1 MKLKRI
7 IGVVLMAIVL
17 LNGMF
22 FASENKVYAAEIEAG
37 IDEIAQEDMT
47 KFMNAFSAQTHVGKL
62 NANGDNEYLYV
73 SFPERVSFTN
83 NEGNTVYVPL
93 SVDYTVRGDVVKIG
107 NILDRNGRN
116 LAIGLSSLES
126 STVVD
131 SISSKMW
138 DIDQYNINKDNND
151 GNYNTHQV
159 IFSVGNEE
167 LEKIEREGFQIILN
181 DIDNGVDYYGEK
193 KPANQ
198 QQGDSENVNEGQ
210 NNPNQIEDMGNY
222 ATQQTPTQ
230 QTPTQQSNS
239 LMTGNPL
246 EMTLSEV
253 GLTVGDYLLE
263 YLTFLVKEEVTIEKI
278 IFNRVDALN
287 ANFFDRLSNRTTSTP
302 SKFIHDAINYWYDF
316 LGKVVI
322 VIYLMLLVVIGIMMM
337 LDNPQKKVKA
347 RELFK
352 KWTIGIAIF
361 YFFPYAIRY
370 AFEINNTLVG
380 LVENQFGG
388 STIELGGYIGSVSD
402 LREEDLEYR
411 SPEYVSATTY
421 MLKFG
426 TKEAN
431 EAYITRLED
440 YRDKGDTLRIMRA
453 LAGISGKLIYV
464 ILWFIMIWQL
474 LVFLY
479 IYYKRY
485 LMIAFL
491 LAIFPITLIQYM
503 IGNIASGKQSAISS
517 WCKEFFINLFLQSI
531 HAVIYGIISGVIMSQ
546 IVAAIRN
553 GNPYNINWFL
563 MLCAINFIFT
573 GERVLRSIINAGMTA
588 SSQPAGDVSHSA
600 REGIRGRFRSDRAH
614 VARMINRLGR

>member
-93 SVDYTVRGDVVKIG
+93 SVDYTEKDGVVKIG
-107 NILDRNGRN
+107 NILDKNGRN

-126 STVVD
+126 STIVD

-167 LEKIEREGFQIILN
+167 LEKLEKEGFQIILN

-193 KPANQ
+193 KSSSSQ
-198 QQGDSENVNEGQ
+198 QTNSENANEGQ
-210 NNPNQIEDMGNY
+210 NTSTEIEDMGHY
-222 ATQQTPTQ
+222 DTQ

-239 LMTGNPL
+239 FMTKNPF
-246 EMTLSEV
+246 EMTLSEIGV
-253 GLTVGDYLLE
+253 KVGDYLLE

-287 ANFFDRLSNRTTSTP
+287 ANFFDRLPNASTSTA
-302 SKFIHDAINYWYDF
+302 SKIVRDAINYWYDF

-322 VIYLMLLVVIGIMMM
+322 VIYLMLLVVIGIAMM
-337 LDNPQKKVKA
+337 LDNPQKKAKA
-347 RELFK
+347 RDLFK

-370 AFEINNTLVG
+370 AFEINNTLVS

-388 STIELGGYIGSVSD
+388 TTIELGGYIGSVSD
-402 LREEDLEYR
+402 LRGEDLEYR
-411 SPEYVSATTY
+411 SPEYVSASTY
-421 MLKFG
+421 VLKMG
-426 TKEAN
+426 TEEATL
-431 EAYITRLED
+431 AYISRLED

-453 LAGISGKLIYV
+453 LVGISGRFIYV
-464 ILWFIMIWQL
+464 ILWFMMIWQL

-491 LAIFPITLIQYM
+491 LAVFPITLVQYM

-517 WCKEFFINLFLQSI
+517 WCKEFFINVFLQSI

-546 IVAAIRN
+546 IVAAVRN

-573 GERVLRSIINAGMTA
+573 GERILRNIINAGMTA
-588 SSQPAGDVSHSA
+588 SSQAAGDVSHSA
-600 REGIRGRFRSDRAH
+600 RERFKHGRAH
-614 VARMINRLGR
+614 VARMFNRFVR

>member
-107 NILDRNGRN
+107 NILDKNGRN

-126 STVVD
+126 STIVD

-210 NNPNQIEDMGNY
+210 NNSNQIEDMGNY

-230 QTPTQQSNS
+230 QSNS
-239 LMTGNPL
+239 FMTKNPF
-246 EMTLSEV
+246 EMTLSELGV
-253 GLTVGDYLLE
+253 TFGDYLME
-263 YLTFLVKEEVTIEKI
+263 YLTFLLKEEVTIEKI

-287 ANFFDRLSNRTTSTP
+287 ANFFDKVSNTSNAPAT
-302 SKFIHDAINYWYDF
+302 KYVHEAINFWYDF
-316 LGKVVI
+316 LGKIVI
-322 VIYLMLLVVIGIMMM
+322 VVYLMLLVVIGITMM
-337 LDNPQKKVKA
+337 LDNPQKKTKA
-347 RELFK
+347 RELLK

-370 AFEINNTLVG
+370 AFEINNMLVSI
-380 LVENQFGG
+380 VENQFGG
-388 STIELGGYIGSVSD
+388 ATIDLGGYIGSVSD
-402 LREEDLEYR
+402 LRNDDLEYR
-411 SPEYVSATTY
+411 SPEYVSASTY

-426 TKEAN
+426 TAEAN
-431 EAYITRLED
+431 RAYINRLEN
-440 YRDKGDTLRIMRA
+440 YKNKGDTMRIMRA
-453 LAGISGKLIYV
+453 LAGVTGRFIYV

-474 LVFLY
+474 LIFLY
-479 IYYKRY
+479 VYFKRY

-503 IGNIASGKQSAISS
+503 IGNIASGKQSSISS

-531 HAVIYGIISGVIMSQ
+531 HAVIYGIISGVVMSQ
-546 IVAAIRN
+546 VVAAVRN
-553 GNPYNINWFL
+553 ENPYNINWFL
-563 MLCAINFIFT
+563 MICAVNFIFT
-573 GERVLRSIINAGMTA
+573 GEKILRNIMNAGMTA
-588 SSQPAGDVSHSA
+588 SSQAAGDVANQA
-600 REGIRGRFRSDRAH
+600 RTRVKGYFGKGR
-614 VARMINRLGR
+614 VQLARMLTRMGRR